1 MKAMAY
7 DDPSKAPIWMAFAF
21 GFAAETVAGLV
32 AYPIDTG
39 LIFIFLFSNYGF
51 AIYFLVRRRL
61 MMQSGVPA
69 EERFYRGTI
78 DCTKKI
84 MEKEG
89 GAAFFK
95 GAGSNVLRGMGGA
108 IVLAVYDEFKKHL

>member
-1 MKAMAY
+1 MKALAY

-39 LIFIFLFSNYGF
+39 RIFFFSNSCF
-51 AIYFLVRRRL
+51 AIYILVRRRL

-95 GAGSNVLRGMGGA
+95 GAGSNVLRGLGGA

>member
-1 MKAMAY
+1 MKALAY

-21 GFAAETVAGLV
+21 GFAAETIAGLV

-39 LIFIFLFSNYGF
+39 LTSTEDFFL
-51 AIYFLVRRRL
+51 IPILVRRRL
-61 MMQSGVPA
+61 MMQSGVPV
-69 EERFYRGTI
+69 EERFYNGTI

-84 MEKEG
+84 MQKEG

-95 GAGSNVLRGMGGA
+95 GAGSNVLRGLGGA